1 MDIFKVT
8 NEDLSTMVCLYNS
21 INNIEDLELLAQLSM
36 TNKKDNE
43 LIIIMPGWNKGI
55 KSYPNEYQ
63 KALKLSEKYK

>member
-1 MDIFKVT
+1 
-8 NEDLSTMVCLYNS
+8 
-21 INNIEDLELLAQLSM
+21 M

-63 KALKLSEKYK
+63 KALKLSEKYKYVDD